1 MAPFKLMALERA
13 VTSGLQQEDQLTGR
27 REDSCHD
34 PVTGRGRRT
43 LIDNASLRMLVFTFL
58 GLLSRTRTAGMQGK
72 CMSDFIRNG
81 YVFHVTVPL
90 RISTSQ

>member
-1 MAPFKLMALERA
+1 MALERA

-43 LIDNASLRMLVFTFL
+43 LIDRAVGPEDQRAPGHPDTWS
-58 GLLSRTRTAGMQGK
+58 QH
-72 CMSDFIRNG
+72 MSPRD
-81 YVFHVTVPL
+81 P
-90 RISTSQ
+90 